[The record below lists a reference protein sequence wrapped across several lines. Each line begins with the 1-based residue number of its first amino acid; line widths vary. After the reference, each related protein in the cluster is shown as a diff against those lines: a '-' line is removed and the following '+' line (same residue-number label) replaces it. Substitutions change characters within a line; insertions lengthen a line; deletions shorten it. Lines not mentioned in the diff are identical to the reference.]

1 MDVPTDKKM
10 EPPGNDEEEKTEMT
24 EIFRQEFSVRLNR
37 ALEHAGHPG
46 RGGQTWL
53 AQAMGVSQTNS
64 RKWLK
69 GVALPEIQK
78 IVALAKLLG
87 VRLEWLISGS
97 GDMVREE
104 IAHWVPV
111 IALGSIPAWLDQA
124 LRQNVRILTT
134 IPFPESL
141 GPGSFAFPM
150 QGSSMEPDF
159 MDGEFVVVDPGA
171 KWEHRSFVL
180 SSGEP
185 GTETVRR
192 VVMDGGRPVLMVS
205 NMSYPRIDTERSR
218 ILGTVSGKIRT
229 FERSGK

>member
-1 MDVPTDKKM
+1 MKNPSDNKNEPERNQEERTD
-10 EPPGNDEEEKTEMT
+10 E
-24 EIFRQEFSVRLNR
+24 FRKEFSDRLSQ
-37 ALEHAGHPG
+37 ALKQSGIPE
-46 RGGQTWL
+46 RGSQVWL
-53 AQAMGVSQTNS
+53 AQAMGVSQTNA

-69 GVALPEIQK
+69 GLALPEIQK

-87 VRLEWLISGS
+87 IRLEWLISGS
-97 GDMVREE
+97 GDMVRDEKAKW
-104 IAHWVPV
+104 IPV
-111 IALGSIPAWLDQA
+111 IALTSIPAWLDPA
-124 LRQNVRILTT
+124 TRQNVRILTT
-134 IPFPESL
+134 VPFPDTL

-159 MDGEFVVVDPGA
+159 MDGEFVVVDPST

-205 NMSYPRIDTERSR
+205 NPSYPRIDTERSR
-218 ILGTVSGKIRT
+218 ILGTVSGTIRT
-229 FERSGK
+229 FEQSGKQDR